1 MVTKLCAG
9 HRTER
14 NTHLPVWF
22 FLKFKRF
29 KVVGPVWAGGR
40 KFRGLR
46 ALPLLQWREE
56 FAQIIDNL
64 VGCSKEELV
73 STLSKSGRFQNSQV
87 CFSAEAGEAETSN
100 ESLIPAQNQ
109 RWRRA

>member
-1 MVTKLCAG
+1 MKSADNDRSSGRNQEEIFRLASQVVKQPWAKNAG
-9 HRTER
+9 H
-14 NTHLPVWF
+14 
-22 FLKFKRF
+22 
-29 KVVGPVWAGGR
+29 

-46 ALPLLQWREE
+46 AFLLLRWQEE

-73 STLSKSGRFQNSQV
+73 STLSKTERYSNS
-87 CFSAEAGEAETSN
+87 FSSN